1 MGPLFR
7 RLFCVLALLGAA
19 EIAHAQSNYTQGG
32 YADRTSVPA
41 GGTITFR
48 IATATSPFSLQI
60 VNLAHPADV
69 LATISGLTSAPNDC
83 AGLWQN
89 GCGWAVTTTYTIPS
103 AWPSGFYAAKFPTS
117 IGTRNI
123 AFVVRA
129 ANPGLASPIVIVSPT
144 NTWQAYNNFGG
155 KSVYDSLSTNGQ
167 RANIVSWN
175 RPYFNNFGLGRYP
188 TWEQYFVDWLTAENR
203 PFEVITDDDLANP
216 SILSQYKVAVIA
228 GHSEYWTMP
237 MRQSLVSFMAGGGH
251 VAVFGGNTMWWQ
263 ARVDLAARQFT
274 VYKDASLDP
283 FTGSQNSLVTV
294 NFYNNPVYNPE
305 SLVLGASFLHG
316 GYANVSPGTT
326 TPLPVE
332 QRTPYTVRDASS
344 FVFNGTGLLNGDT
357 FGRSAA
363 GTEVD
368 GVVFNTLP
376 DGTLLPDGSDGA
388 PLSYRILAT
397 VPGWS
402 GYGTI
407 GFLVN
412 PNGSAIFNAGSR
424 DWLRGFSGATADP
437 AVQQIGRNV
446 LDRFSTGQPFTYTA
460 RTSRYRTEDL
470 FNTPNPNP
478 GVLTGWSSNLDVT
491 TTAQCAHEGPFG
503 LQLQST
509 QWLVIHRNF
518 TPTNAGRSAAV
529 VSFSVNIDLL
539 QTTPTF
545 ALPLVELVDK
555 QGTVTKVY
563 AAVELMTQPGGIS
576 VRLAIRRSDG
586 SRSATSNWAVMPGGW
601 QPVMLAWSS
610 PGTVELEVGSGIHL
624 QLNNPHNAQ
633 TVNELYVE
641 FPGTVNNTNGTICL
655 DELRLRDTI
664 DPPVSAQTST
674 ITADPTTL
682 IVNGTATSTITVQL
696 KGAEGDDLTRGGADV
711 TLATTRGT
719 LSAVHDNDDGSY
731 TATLTAS
738 TSAGLATI
746 SGTVNGAALADTAT
760 VSFVPGPA
768 TTLSVITPAN
778 ATSETP
784 FDVTVTASDANG
796 NIATGYR
803 GTVHFTSN
811 DTAAT
816 LPADYTFLPSDNG
829 THTVTVTLRTAG
841 ERTISAG
848 DGSLTGSGN
857 VTVGK
862 RATTT
867 TLTATPNP
875 ATPGTSVT
883 LTATVTAS
891 GSALSGTVAF
901 KDGAT
906 LLGSAPLSGGSASIS
921 INTLSSGS
929 HSLTATYSGD
939 ASAEG
944 SSSAAYTQV
953 ITLAAPNN
961 VDAATIST
969 ARVRITWSAVAN
981 ASSYRVERS
990 TDNVTFTPV
999 ATVNALTVDDTTVN
1013 ANASYLYRVVAV
1025 DGGGLAGVPSARDVA
1040 ATRQFVSDPQRVLRA
1055 SHVNDLRLAINTF
1068 RASVNIGLAS
1078 YTRPTI
1084 GAGAQLKTSDV
1095 NEMRNAVNAARMT
1108 AGLPL
1113 FAWADTI
1120 AAGTPLK
1127 WSHFR
1132 ELQIAIGAI
1141 PAAP

>member
-1 MGPLFR
+1 MRTLLQ
-7 RLFCVLALLGAA
+7 RLCCVLTLLGAA
-19 EIAHAQSNYTQGG
+19 SAHAQSSYTQGG

-41 GGTITFR
+41 GGTISFR
-48 IATATSPFSLQI
+48 IATATSPFDLQI

-69 LATISGLTSAPNDC
+69 LATISGLTSAANDC

-89 GCGWAVTTTYTIPS
+89 GCGWAVTTTFTIPTT
-103 AWPSGFYAAKFPTS
+103 WPSGYYAAKFPTS

-129 ANPGLASPIVIVSPT
+129 ANPGLASPIVVVSPT

-175 RPYFNNFGLGRYP
+175 RPYFDNFGLGRYP
-188 TWEQYFVDWLTAENR
+188 AWEQYLVDWLTAENR

-216 SILSQYKVAVIA
+216 TILSQYKVAVMA
-228 GHSEYWTMP
+228 GHSEYWTLP
-237 MRQSLVSFMAGGGH
+237 MRQSLASLMAGGGH
-251 VAVFGGNTMWWQ
+251 VAVFSGNTMWWQ
-263 ARVDLAARQFT
+263 ARADLTARQFT

-294 NFYNNPVYNPE
+294 NFYNSPVYNPE
-305 SLVLGASFLHG
+305 SLILGSSFLHG

-332 QRTPYTVRDASS
+332 QRTPYTVREASS

-376 DGTLLPDGSDGA
+376 EGTLLPDGSDGA
-388 PLSYRILAT
+388 PLNYRILAT

-412 PNGSAIFNAGSR
+412 PNGSAIFNAASR
-424 DWLRGFSGATADP
+424 DWLRGLSGSTSDP
-437 AVQQIGRNV
+437 AVQQIARNV
-446 LDRFSTGQPFTYTA
+446 LDRFSTGQPFPYTA

-470 FNTPNPNP
+470 FNTPNSNP
-478 GVLTGWSSNLDVT
+478 GVLPGWSSNLDVT

-509 QWLVIHRNF
+509 QWLVLHRNF
-518 TPTNAGRSAAV
+518 TPTNVGRSAAV

-555 QGTVTKVY
+555 QATTRVY

-576 VRLAIRRSDG
+576 VRLAIRRGDG
-586 SRSATSNWAVMPGGW
+586 SRSGTSNWVVMPGGW

-682 IVNGTATSTITVQL
+682 VANGTATSNITVQL
-696 KGAEGDDLTRGGADV
+696 KGAEGDDLTRGGATV

-719 LSAVHDNDDGSY
+719 LSAVTDDNDGTY

-746 SGTVNGAALADTAT
+746 SGTVNGTPLTDTAT

-768 TTLSVITPAN
+768 TSLSVITPAN
-778 ATSETP
+778 ATSGTP

-796 NIATGYR
+796 NVATGYR
-803 GTVHFTSN
+803 GTVHFTSS
-811 DTAAT
+811 DAAAT
-816 LPADYTFLPSDNG
+816 LLADYTFLASDNG
-829 THTVTVTLRTAG
+829 THTFTVTLRTAG
-841 ERTISAG
+841 ERTITVT
-848 DGSLTGSGN
+848 DGSLTGAGN
-857 VTVGK
+857 VTVAR

-867 TLTATPNP
+867 TLTSTPNP
-875 ATPGTSVT
+875 AAPGATVT
-883 LTATVTAS
+883 LTATAS
-891 GSALSGTVAF
+891 AATVGSALTGTVAF
-901 KDGAT
+901 NDGVFLIGSAT
-906 LLGSAPLSGGSASIS
+906 LTGGTASIS
-921 INTLSSGS
+921 VSNLAGGS
-929 HSLTATYSGD
+929 HALTATYSGD
-939 ASAEG
+939 DTAQEST
-944 SSSAAYTQV
+944 SDVYTQV
-953 ITLAAPNN
+953 ITLPAPTG
-961 VDAATIST
+961 VDATPVT
-969 ARVRITWSAVAN
+969 TTRVRITWSAVAN
-981 ASSYRVERS
+981 AANYRVERS
-990 TDNVTFTPV
+990 TNNVTFTPV
-999 ATVNALTVDDTTVN
+999 ATVNALTLDDTTVT
-1013 ANASYLYRVVAV
+1013 ANASYLYRVVAI
-1025 DGGGLAGVPSARDVA
+1025 DGGGNAGVPSARDVA

-1055 SHVNDLRLAINTF
+1055 SHVSDLRTAINTF
-1068 RASVNIGLAS
+1068 RASFGLGAVS
-1078 YTRPTI
+1078 YSRPTI
-1084 GAGAQLKTSDV
+1084 PAGSQLKRSDV
-1095 NEMRNAVNAARMT
+1095 NEMRDAVNAARAA
-1108 AGLPL
+1108 AGLPA
-1113 FAWADTI
+1113 FVWAETI
-1120 AAGTPLK
+1120 AVGTPLK

-1132 ELQIAIGAI
+1132 ELQTAIGAI
-1141 PAAP
+1141 AAAP